1 MLLSLIKEE
10 VDSRVNKS
18 LILNLLDLTTWWLQF
33 IDILLV
39 DKMLRSGRV
48 LMELSSIDTILIPSY
63 TDGFL
68 LFRLIQDLI
77 LMLLP
82 TASLLLSIWFNKPT
96 ISWVILPLMLRPKI
110 TITSLLILQ
119 SISKVTLWLLM
130 NTATC
135 TSMWPNSPCLSLS
148 ISDIW
153 VRCSPDGLF
162 FSPPNGN
169 LSWEICTILLRKL
182 NTLIGS
188 WLDSDSVNSGVKLG
202 MSSLLF
208 EWNWKRN
215 LVNQKNKQ

>member
-10 VDSRVNKS
+10 EDSRVNKS
-18 LILNLLDLTTWWLQF
+18 LILNLLDLTTWCLQF

-68 LFRLIQDLI
+68 LSRLIQDLI

-96 ISWVILPLMLRPKI
+96 FSWAILPLMLRPKI

-119 SISKVTLWLLM
+119 SISKVTLWPLM

-162 FSPPNGN
+162 LPPPNGKI
-169 LSWEICTILLRKL
+169 SWEICTLLLRKL

-188 WLDSDSVNSGVKLG
+188 LLDSDSVNSGLKLG

-208 EWNWKRN
+208 ESNRKRN